1 MHGSSAN
8 QVLSMR
14 CLAAQCTHLFAAATH
29 QQAFEYSITLLTH
42 SQAWYRLKLGLHAVF
57 VGSGETLFLSRS
69 CLAWVIKLAVRQG
82 MC

>member
-42 SQAWYRLKLGLHAVF
+42 SQAWYRLKL
-57 VGSGETLFLSRS
+57 EFLWVLVKPFS
-69 CLAWVIKLAVRQG
+69 CLVAA
-82 MC
+82 